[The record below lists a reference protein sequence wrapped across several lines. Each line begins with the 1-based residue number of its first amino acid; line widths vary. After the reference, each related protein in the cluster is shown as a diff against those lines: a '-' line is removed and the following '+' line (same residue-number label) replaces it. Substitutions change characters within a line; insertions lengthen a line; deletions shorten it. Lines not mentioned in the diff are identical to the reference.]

1 MRKIQ
6 VGDKL
11 KVVFVTPLPGNDVA
25 PALDPAKQYECLNVH
40 TDKGGYDHID
50 VGLVRSCNYVT
61 SYATGE
67 TLPGTAHWCHP
78 NRFIIVEPKTA

>member
-11 KVVFVTPLPGNDVA
+11 KAIFTQALPGNDVA
-25 PALDPAKQYECLNVH
+25 PQLKHGIEYECKQVH
-40 TDKGGYDHID
+40 TDRQGNDHID
-50 VGLVRSCNYVT
+50 VGLIRNVNFVT

-67 TLPGTAHWCHP
+67 QLPGTAHWCHP
-78 NRFIIVEPKTA
+78 NRFIIVNPINS

>member
-1 MRKIQ
+1 MCKIK

-11 KVVFVTPLPGNDVA
+11 KVIFTQALPGNDVA
-25 PALDPAKQYECLNVH
+25 PQLVHGSPCECKAVY
-40 TDKGGYDHID
+40 TDAAGQDHID
-50 VGLVRSCNYVT
+50 IGLVRSCNYVT

-78 NRFIIVEPKTA
+78 NRFIIDHPKNV

>member
-11 KVVFVTPLPGNDVA
+11 KAIFTQALPGNDVA
-25 PALDPAKQYECLNVH
+25 PDLKHGHPYECKAVH
-40 TDKGGYDHID
+40 TDAAGQDHID

-61 SYATGE
+61 SYASGE

-78 NRFIIVEPKTA
+78 NRFIIDHPKNV